1 MSPETRPPAARSWVL
16 RTCAALLLGGAMS
29 AQAHKASDSYL
40 RLAAEGSIIN
50 GQWDIALRDLDAVL
64 ALDRDGDG
72 QLSWGEVRL
81 RQSDIAQYAMER
93 LTLSAGGGTCAPHLQ
108 SPLIDQHSDGAYVVL
123 RFNAVCAQSV
133 KTLRVG
139 YRLFAEVDAGHRGL
153 LNLSLG
159 GRTYTA
165 VFGPTA
171 PGGSFSSLEEGG
183 RWRQFAGFV
192 RTGVDH
198 IWTGYD
204 HMLFL
209 FSLLLPAVL
218 LRRDRRWM
226 PQPGL
231 SPAFIDVCK
240 IVTAFTVAHS
250 ITLSLATFGVVR
262 LPARVSES
270 AIALSVVIAALNNL
284 FPLVRSRRWVVAFC
298 FGLIHGFGF
307 ANVLNDLGLPA
318 SALSIALV
326 GFNLG
331 VEAGQLA
338 IVAVF
343 LPCAYALRDTLA
355 YRRVLVSGGSV
366 AIATIACLWL
376 IERAFNLQFLPV
388 H

>member
-1 MSPETRPPAARSWVL
+1 
-16 RTCAALLLGGAMS
+16 MS

-40 RLAAEGSIIN
+40 RIAATGSTIT
-50 GQWDIALRDLDAVL
+50 GRWDIALRDLDAVL

-81 RQSDIAQYAMER
+81 RQGDIARYALER
-93 LTLSAGGGTCAPHLQ
+93 LTLSAGGRNCAPELQ

-123 RFNAVCAQSV
+123 RFSAPCGQPVS
-133 KTLRVG
+133 TLRIG
-139 YRLFAEVDAGHRGL
+139 YHLFADVDAGHRGL

-159 GRTYTA
+159 NRTYTA
-165 VFGPTA
+165 VFGPSA
-171 PGGSFSSLEEGG
+171 PEGSFSSVEEGG

-192 RTGVDH
+192 RTGVNH

-218 LRRDRRWM
+218 LRRERRWV

-231 SPAFIDVCK
+231 NPAFIDVCK
-240 IVTAFTVAHS
+240 IVTAFTLAHS
-250 ITLSLATFGVVR
+250 ITLSLASLGIVR
-262 LPARVSES
+262 LPARISES
-270 AIALSVVIAALNNL
+270 AIAFSVVIAALNNL

-318 SALSIALV
+318 GAQSIALV

-343 LPCAYALRDTLA
+343 LPCAYALRQTLA
-355 YRRVLVSGGSV
+355 YRRVVLAGGSV
-366 AIATIACLWL
+366 AIATVAFLWL